1 MNLNH
6 EPNFDHQRHLVH
18 FIWASNRGQQVY
30 DTRTVGDNKN
40 LGFEKKPEFAKK
52 KKETSFVKNLS
63 FENIWVF
70 YVFVHHHLIVKGNIF
85 LRFFVELDV
94 LDAL

>member
-30 DTRTVGDNKN
+30 DMRTVGDNKN
-40 LGFEKKPEFAKK
+40 LGFETWVWKK
-52 KKETSFVKNLS
+52 KKTQ
-63 FENIWVF
+63 
-70 YVFVHHHLIVKGNIF
+70 
-85 LRFFVELDV
+85 V
-94 LDAL
+94 L